1 MNLLTWVNVID
12 KKMTGL
18 SVEANLCTKLISPK
32 STCTGCVDHCPKNS
46 ISFANKDIVIADS
59 CVDCGLCGTVCPTG
73 AITMNQPPLT
83 QFVQEA
89 IHKSERHEK
98 VYLHC
103 ERTIVSK
110 SHATMVAVPCLG
122 MIPKEA
128 WVTLLNKCKN
138 LSIYQPEQACGDCEI
153 STGEEL
159 WRRELKAGEAI
170 SCQRMSISS
179 KISGCKESVNYNV
192 ERRDFLSAVFK
203 EMKSTNKLAIKEMLC
218 GSNKVPTYQE
228 KQQGDSLSK
237 LKKEW
242 NEVGSQLVEKMTNE
256 SVYPYMNKRS
266 LFLAEL
272 QENETLLYQEDI
284 RLPQINEDC
293 HFCGACAI
301 LCPTEAL
308 AMKTEHGQQTITV
321 QPYKCVD
328 CSLCEQICYT
338 KNIQLQRAQNLTLLE
353 NEITLVE
360 KHGQGL

>member
-1 MNLLTWVNVID
+1 MNLLNWVNVID
-12 KKMTGL
+12 KKMAVL

-32 STCTGCVDHCPKNS
+32 STCTSCVDHCPKTS
-46 ISFANKDIVIADS
+46 ISFANKDILIADS
-59 CVDCGLCGTVCPTG
+59 CVDCGICGAVCPTG
-73 AITMNQPPLT
+73 AITMNKPPLT

-103 ERTIVSK
+103 DRTPISK
-110 SHATMVAVPCLG
+110 GHATTVAVPCLG

-128 WVTLLNKCKN
+128 WVTILNKCKN
-138 LSIYQPEQACGDCEI
+138 LSIYQPEQACTDCEI
-153 STGEEL
+153 STGEKL
-159 WRRELKAGEAI
+159 WRRELQAGETI
-170 SCQRMSISS
+170 SCQKMKITSEISHS
-179 KISGCKESVNYNV
+179 KESVDYNV
-192 ERRDFLSAVFK
+192 ERRDFLSAFFK
-203 EMKSTNKLAIKEMLC
+203 ETKSTNKLAIKEMLG
-218 GSNKVPTYQE
+218 GSAKIPTYQE
-228 KQQGDSLSK
+228 KRQGDSLSK

-242 NEVGSQLVEKMTNE
+242 NDVGSHLIERMTNE
-256 SVYPYMNKRS
+256 SVYPYMNKQS
-266 LFLAEL
+266 LFLKEL
-272 QENETLLYQEDI
+272 QENEAMWYQEDI

-308 AMKTEHGQQTITV
+308 TMKNERGQQKITL

-328 CSLCEQICYT
+328 CSLCAEICYT
-338 KNIQLQRAQNLTLLE
+338 KNIQLQQAKNQTLLE